1 MPLSLENSVH
11 QSDSESDEDYV
22 PPQDDK
28 GGTLS
33 LKYLPP
39 CSSHSPDSDFEQSD
53 NEDNQNEAIDE
64 QGVNVDAEAKKRR
77 VVTFNIIYLFFCFIF
92 RGCDY

>member
-28 GGTLS
+28 GGDSLS

-39 CSSHSPDSDFEQSD
+39 LLASCSSYSPDSDVEQSD

-77 VVTFNIIYLFFCFIF
+77 VVTFNLI
-92 RGCDY
+92 